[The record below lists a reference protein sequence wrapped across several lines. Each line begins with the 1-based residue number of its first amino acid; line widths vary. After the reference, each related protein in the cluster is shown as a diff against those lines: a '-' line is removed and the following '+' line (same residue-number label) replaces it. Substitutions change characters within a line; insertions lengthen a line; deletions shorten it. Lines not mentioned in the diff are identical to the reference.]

1 MYPLAFTAG
10 VLCKLYDDITD
21 AGLDVAPV
29 VKEVLKIAHA
39 VLFCSV
45 ASADY
50 NFAFLCYI
58 VNLINAFLNPA
69 AWTSAYERACLYVLW
84 IPCLL
89 AVIAGHG
96 ATPSN
101 LWDVAIM
108 AVLVAASAWDATRAE
123 DDGCGNAVP
132 PPPSLDA
139 EISLTKLALRAAGAL
154 GLAAVMYWC
163 PFSGY
168 VKKSGAYILG
178 YLLMSCAFQIWG
190 MYTLFVRDG
199 DKFAESMATTARLV
213 LNVIGRKLDSNYQR
227 MDGDFQRKMY
237 EDPEAT

>member
-1 MYPLAFTAG
+1 
-10 VLCKLYDDITD
+10 
-21 AGLDVAPV
+21 
-29 VKEVLKIAHA
+29 
-39 VLFCSV
+39 
-45 ASADY
+45 
-50 NFAFLCYI
+50 
-58 VNLINAFLNPA
+58 
-69 AWTSAYERACLYVLW
+69 
-84 IPCLL
+84 
-89 AVIAGHG
+89 
-96 ATPSN
+96 
-101 LWDVAIM
+101 
-108 AVLVAASAWDATRAE
+108 
-123 DDGCGNAVP
+123 
-132 PPPSLDA
+132 LDA

>member
-1 MYPLAFTAG
+1 MTDHVYYPLAFAAG

-21 AGLDVAPV
+21 AGLVVAPTL
-29 VKEVLKIAHA
+29 KEALKIAHA

-58 VNLINAFLNPA
+58 VNLINAFLNPV
-69 AWTSAYERACLYVLW
+69 AWTGAYERACLYVLW

-108 AVLVAASAWDATRAE
+108 AILVVASAWDAMRG
-123 DDGCGNAVP
+123 DDIVP
-132 PPPSLDA
+132 PGGSETHEPSLED
-139 EISLTKLALRAAGAL
+139 EISLQKFGLRAVGAI
-154 GLAAVMYWC
+154 GLAAVMRWC

-190 MYTLFVRDG
+190 LYTLFVRDG
-199 DKFAESMATTARLV
+199 DKVGRAFLLSLRLINHTITKNT
-213 LNVIGRKLDSNYQR
+213 LG
-227 MDGDFQRKMY
+227 
-237 EDPEAT
+237 